1 MEQSTPRCINGL
13 CLLLGYSR
21 QSYYQGIDY
30 IHQKAYES
38 DVIIEEVLRHRKHL
52 KRIGTRKLLD
62 EMQSFLTAHGFKI
75 GRDAMFDLL
84 ADRGLLVTKRKRRGP
99 VTTLSK
105 HRFKKY
111 PNIVRD
117 FIPVAPNQL
126 WVSDIT
132 YIHLNEGFAYL
143 SLVTDAYSRKIVGFY
158 LSEGLSARGPLAAL
172 KMALASTPL
181 HDGLI
186 HHSDR
191 GVQYCCDGYVK
202 LLEQH
207 GVKISMTEK
216 GDPLENAL
224 AERVNGILKQE
235 LLEEA
240 FPDYATAQKEVA
252 IACSTYNHLRPH
264 GSIDNLKPAQ
274 AHQQSGPIKKRWT
287 NYWQKNKG
295 KEVSMA

>member
-1 MEQSTPRCINGL
+1 M
-13 CLLLGYSR
+13 LLGYSR
-21 QSYYQGIDY
+21 QSYYQGINH
-30 IHQKAYES
+30 IHQKAYQA
-38 DVIIEEVLRHRKHL
+38 DVIIEEVLRHRKNL
-52 KRIGTRKLLD
+52 KRLGTRKLL
-62 EMQSFLTAHGFKI
+62 EQIQSFLTAHHFKI

-84 ADRGLLVTKRKRRGP
+84 ADRGLLVNKRKRRGP

-111 PNIVRD
+111 PNIIRD
-117 FIPVAPNQL
+117 FIPIAPNQL

-132 YIHLNEGFAYL
+132 YIHLHEGFAYL
-143 SLVTDAYSRKIVGFY
+143 SLITDAYSRKIVGFC
-158 LSEGLSARGPLAAL
+158 LSRDLSARGPLAAL
-172 KMALASTPL
+172 KMALSSNPVRN
-181 HDGLI
+181 GLI

-191 GVQYCCDGYVK
+191 GVQYCCDEYVK

-207 GVKISMTEK
+207 EIKISMTEK

-235 LLEEA
+235 LLEEE
-240 FPDYATAQKEVA
+240 FVDFESAQREVA
-252 IACSTYNHLRPH
+252 VACSTYNHLRPH

-274 AHQQSGPIKKRWT
+274 AHQLSGIIKKRWT

-295 KEVSMA
+295 KEVAMV

>member
-1 MEQSTPRCINGL
+1 
-13 CLLLGYSR
+13 LLLGYSR
-21 QSYYQGIDY
+21 QSYYQGINH
-30 IHQKAYES
+30 IHQKAYQA
-38 DVIIEEVLRHRKHL
+38 DVIIEEVLRHRKNL
-52 KRIGTRKLLD
+52 KRLGTRKLL
-62 EMQSFLTAHGFKI
+62 EQIQSFLTAHHFKI

-84 ADRGLLVTKRKRRGP
+84 ADRGLLVNKRKRRGP

-111 PNIVRD
+111 PNIIRD
-117 FIPVAPNQL
+117 FIPIAPNQL

-132 YIHLNEGFAYL
+132 YIHLHEGFAYL
-143 SLVTDAYSRKIVGFY
+143 SLITDAYSRKIVGFC
-158 LSEGLSARGPLAAL
+158 LSRDLSARGPLAAL
-172 KMALASTPL
+172 KMALSSNPVRN
-181 HDGLI
+181 GLI

-191 GVQYCCDGYVK
+191 GVQYCCDEYVK

-207 GVKISMTEK
+207 EIKISMTEK

-235 LLEEA
+235 LLEEE
-240 FPDYATAQKEVA
+240 FVDFESAQREVA
-252 IACSTYNHLRPH
+252 VACSTYNHLRPH

-274 AHQQSGPIKKRWT
+274 AHQLSGIIKKRWT

-295 KEVSMA
+295 KEAAMV

>member
-1 MEQSTPRCINGL
+1 
-13 CLLLGYSR
+13 LLLGYSR

-38 DVIIEEVLRHRKHL
+38 DVIIEEVLRYRKHQ
-52 KRIGTRKLLD
+52 KRMGTRKLLD
-62 EMQSFLTAHGFKI
+62 EMKVFLTNHHFKI

-84 ADRGLLVTKRKRRGP
+84 AERGLLVTKRKRRGP

-105 HRFKKY
+105 HRFRKY

-117 FIPVAPNQL
+117 FIPTAPNQL

-132 YIHLNEGFAYL
+132 YIHLAEGFAYL
-143 SLVTDAYSRKIVGFY
+143 SLITDAYSRKIVGFC
-158 LSEGLSARGPLAAL
+158 LSRDLSSRGPLNAL
-172 KMALASTPL
+172 KMALSNNL
-181 HDGLI
+181 QRDGLI

-191 GVQYCCDGYVK
+191 GVQYCCDEYVK
-202 LLEQH
+202 LLEH
-207 GVKISMTEK
+207 HEVKISMTEK

-240 FPDYATAQKEVA
+240 FPDFETAQREVA

-274 AHQQSGPIKKRWT
+274 AHQLSGTIKKRWT
-287 NYWQKNKG
+287 NYWQKKQRKG
-295 KEVSMA
+295 GLDGIAR

>member
-1 MEQSTPRCINGL
+1 
-13 CLLLGYSR
+13 LLLGYSR

-38 DVIIEEVLRHRKHL
+38 DVIIEEVLGYRKHL
-52 KRIGTRKLLD
+52 KRIGTRKLLG
-62 EMQSFLTAHGFKI
+62 EMQSFLKAHCFKI

-84 ADRGLLVTKRKRRGP
+84 SDRGLLVSKRKRRGC

-111 PNIVRD
+111 PHIVRD
-117 FIPVAPNQL
+117 FIPIAPNQL

-132 YIHLNEGFAYL
+132 YIHLSEGFAYL
-143 SLVTDAYSRKIVGFY
+143 SLITDAYSRKIVGFC
-158 LSEGLSARGPLAAL
+158 LSRDLSSRGPLAAL
-172 KMALASTPL
+172 KMALISNL
-181 HDGLI
+181 HHDGLI

-191 GVQYCCDGYVK
+191 GVQYCCDEYVK
-202 LLEQH
+202 LLEH
-207 GVKISMTEK
+207 HEVKISMTEN

-235 LLEEA
+235 LLEEV
-240 FPDYATAQKEVA
+240 FSDYETAQKEVA

-274 AHQQSGPIKKRWT
+274 AHQLSGTIKKRWT
-287 NYWQKNKG
+287 NYYLKNKG
-295 KEVSMA
+295 KEVLMV